1 MEQVINKEK
10 RSREG
15 DMEKS
20 MGETDGG
27 ETDTHGYGEPEKGE
41 RGKTLGWARAGTLTS
56 PLCRVQHCRPLG
68 AEQPPGSGP
77 VHGA

>member
-1 MEQVINKEK
+1 MEQVIK
-10 RSREG
+10 RKGVERG

-41 RGKTLGWARAGTLTS
+41 RGETLGWARVGTLTS
-56 PLCRVQHCRPLG
+56 PLCRVLCHMQQEGPCNT
-68 AEQPPGSGP
+68 ADPP
-77 VHGA
+77 AC